1 LFKQCLFRLEVVQ
14 DCEVNKRNANLQAMR
29 TELEE
34 KLKKMIKDNGGEQ
47 NVDPHQLKL
56 IKKEIESAIEDIREN
71 DKRKII
77 QEENNAYE

>member
-1 LFKQCLFRLEVVQ
+1 
-14 DCEVNKRNANLQAMR
+14 MR